1 MYTENILRNRLNSLI
16 ENGLLSYDVLAKAT
30 DIEKNRIEN
39 YLSGK
44 CNALSENDI
53 ENIKYELRLANIADL
68 LIEGMQVSEDDRVIG
83 IIDVLIQIYGMT
95 YEMIAGYTGIDAN
108 EIIDFVNKEHLLSV
122 EKKYKL
128 AVKVFSIVQAFFINN

>member
-53 ENIKYELRLANIADL
+53 ENIKYELRLTSIADL

-95 YEMIAGYTGIDAN
+95 YEMIAGYTGLEMKD
-108 EIIDFVNKEHLLSV
+108 IIDFVNGTQILSV
-122 EKKYKL
+122 DKKYIL
-128 AVKVFSIVQAFFINN
+128 AVKAFSLIQAMV

>member
-30 DIEKNRIEN
+30 DIEKCRIEN

-53 ENIKYELRLANIADL
+53 ENIKYELRLTSIADL

-95 YEMIAGYTGIDAN
+95 ETVQCRNMRNRIFRKKAYS
-108 EIIDFVNKEHLLSV
+108 LLEQV
-122 EKKYKL
+122 H
-128 AVKVFSIVQAFFINN
+128 

>member
-30 DIEKNRIEN
+30 DIEKCRIEN

-53 ENIKYELRLANIADL
+53 ENIKYELRLTSIADL

-95 YEMIAGYTGIDAN
+95 ETVQCRNMRNRI
-108 EIIDFVNKEHLLSV
+108 FRKKEYSLLEQVPISV
-122 EKKYKL
+122 ADSNAL
-128 AVKVFSIVQAFFINN
+128 AVRNYEGTE